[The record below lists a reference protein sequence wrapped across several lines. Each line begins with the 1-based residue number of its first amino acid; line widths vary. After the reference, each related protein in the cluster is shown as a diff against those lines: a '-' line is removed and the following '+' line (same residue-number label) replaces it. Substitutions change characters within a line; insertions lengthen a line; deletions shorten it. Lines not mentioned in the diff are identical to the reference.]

1 MGFYIRKSLSVGPFR
16 FNLSKS
22 GIGLST
28 GIKGFRVGTGPRGNY
43 VQMGRGGLYFRQTI
57 PSSDNRRTPSEVSD
71 EQRSSID
78 FKEIESG
85 SVSKMVDSSSA
96 ALLEE
101 ISSKSKKPLIWPWV
115 LGLSICLFVVLAAA
129 NSPVWIYCLIV
140 PLCTG
145 GLVWAVR
152 ADKLRK
158 TVVLFYKLEP
168 HIEEAFQ
175 NL

>member
-43 VQMGRGGLYFRQTI
+43 VHMGRGGLYFRQTI
-57 PSSDNRRTPSEVSD
+57 PSSDNRRTPSEVLV
-71 EQRSSID
+71 EQSSIE

-85 SVSKMVDSSSA
+85 SVSQMVDSSSA

-101 ISSKSKKPLIWPWV
+101 INSKSKKLLIWPWI
-115 LGLSICLFVVLAAA
+115 LGLSICLLVILGSA
-129 NSPVWIYCLIV
+129 NSPVWIYFLIV
-140 PLCTG
+140 PLCAG
-145 GLVWAVR
+145 GLVWTVR
-152 ADKLRK
+152 ADKL
-158 TVVLFYKLEP
+158 
-168 HIEEAFQ
+168 
-175 NL
+175 